1 LVSEIIISPISS
13 DLRLTTPPH
22 LSVLVYKRAR
32 VLPFI
37 APYLPVRMAAYLS
50 DYQPL
55 QSFSFADQAAAGMSS
70 GNFDVEGQNMASG
83 SGEGRV
89 GLDAD
94 GVEEVR
100 RIMCVKRPFTV
111 ILLLDAPS

>member
-1 LVSEIIISPISS
+1 
-13 DLRLTTPPH
+13 
-22 LSVLVYKRAR
+22 
-32 VLPFI
+32 
-37 APYLPVRMAAYLS
+37 MAAYLS

-89 GLDAD
+89 GLDAE

-100 RIMCVKRPFTV
+100 RIMYVGLALFFQPALSRLIMTSPRSLGLSTV
-111 ILLLDAPS
+111 HLAGLSIDVISTRLV

>member
-1 LVSEIIISPISS
+1 VF
-13 DLRLTTPPH
+13 
-22 LSVLVYKRAR
+22 
-32 VLPFI
+32 PFI
-37 APYLPVRMAAYLS
+37 APYLPTWMATYLT

-70 GNFDVEGQNMASG
+70 GNFDIEGQNMASG

-89 GLDAD
+89 GLDTE

-100 RIMCVKRPFTV
+100 RIM
-111 ILLLDAPS
+111 